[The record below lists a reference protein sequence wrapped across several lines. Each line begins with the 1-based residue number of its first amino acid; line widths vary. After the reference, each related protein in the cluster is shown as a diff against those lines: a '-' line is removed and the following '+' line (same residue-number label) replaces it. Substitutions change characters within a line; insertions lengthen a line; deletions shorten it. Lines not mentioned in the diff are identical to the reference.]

1 MKKLLALSL
10 SATVLLLPQ
19 VSFAQ
24 EPTNQPTEQQI
35 EQMLNSQEN
44 KVLFKA
50 AEIKDEKEILEKAK
64 KLSEEEI
71 RENNISV
78 TSDNID
84 EEVKLLDVYQL
95 EQKLESVQTPDG
107 ATIETYAVNTVS
119 NIGVAAA
126 DPNGTPSSTTEPDEN
141 SSRSVSANMT
151 YYYYVYKDGPNNTTI
166 WIKGNYFQVKFT
178 KQDSQITGITSLK
191 LGLFEGGNTYGGGRI
206 APDRKFEEPK
216 ANAVFGQDYK
226 IYASNYGGFHYI
238 NTSDGISGTSGYF
251 RAEFKRGIGS
261 ISWTGGIPKGS
272 GYIPW

>member
-10 SATVLLLPQ
+10 STTVLLLPQ

-35 EQMLNSQEN
+35 EQMLNSKEN

-50 AEIKDEKEILEKAK
+50 TEIKDEKEILEKAK
-64 KLSEEEI
+64 KLSKEEI

-119 NIGVAAA
+119 NIGITA

-141 SSRSVSANMT
+141 SSSSVSANMT
-151 YYYYVYKDGPNNTTI
+151 YYYYYVYKDGTTI
-166 WIKGNYFQVKFT
+166 WIKGNHFQTKFT
-178 KQDSQITGITSLK
+178 KLDNQITGIASLK

-206 APDRKFEEPK
+206 APDRKYEEAK

-238 NTSDGISGTSGYF
+238 NTSDGVSGTSGYF
-251 RAEFKRGIGS
+251 RAEFKRGIGT
-261 ISWTGGIPKGS
+261 ISWTGGITKGS